1 MNSIYRAYFTPRYLK
16 DQGPQGLP
24 QSFIEFPPEIV
35 LIIEFYIKREMKN
48 MLRKSY
54 NWILAHAGTPKA
66 KWMLVAVSFAESSF
80 FPIPPDP
87 LYMAMIL
94 ARVEDAWKLAFICT
108 LSSVVGGILGYY
120 IGYALYETAG
130 EWIINTYHL
139 QNAFDKFQSSFDEW
153 GFWIIALK
161 GLTPI
166 PYKVVTIFSG
176 VAKLNMG
183 VFLVASIV
191 ARGFRFY
198 MVAAVLKF
206 CGPQI
211 RGYIEEN
218 LTMITMLVFA
228 AIIGG
233 FVVLAYL

>member
-1 MNSIYRAYFTPRYLK
+1 
-16 DQGPQGLP
+16 
-24 QSFIEFPPEIV
+24 
-35 LIIEFYIKREMKN
+35 

-54 NWILAHAGTPKA
+54 DWILAHAGTPKA
-66 KWMLVAVSFAESSF
+66 RWMLVAISFAESSF
-80 FPIPPDP
+80 FPLPPDP

-108 LSSVVGGILGYY
+108 LSSVIGGILGYY
-120 IGYALYETAG
+120 IGYALYESIG
-130 EWIINTYHL
+130 EWIIDTYHL
-139 QNAFDKFQSSFDEW
+139 QNAFDKFQNSFNEY

-176 VAKLNMG
+176 VTKVDIG
-183 VFLVASIV
+183 IFLGASIV

-198 MVAAVLKF
+198 MVAAVLKY

-211 RGYIEEN
+211 RDIIEKN
-218 LTMITMLVFA
+218 LTLISLLVLG
-228 AIIGG
+228 AIIAG
-233 FVVLAYL
+233 FVVLAYI

>member
-1 MNSIYRAYFTPRYLK
+1 
-16 DQGPQGLP
+16 
-24 QSFIEFPPEIV
+24 
-35 LIIEFYIKREMKN
+35 
-48 MLRKSY
+48 MLRRSY

-66 KWMLVAVSFAESSF
+66 RWMLVAVSFAESSF
-80 FPIPPDP
+80 FPLPPDP

-94 ARVEDAWKLAFICT
+94 ARIQDAWKLALLCT

-120 IGYALYETAG
+120 IGYALYESAG
-130 EWIINTYHL
+130 EWIIQTYQL
-139 QNAFDKFQSSFDEW
+139 QNAFEKFQKSFDEY

-176 VAKLNMG
+176 VAKLDMG
-183 VFLVASIV
+183 TFLMASIL

-198 MVAAVLKF
+198 MVAALLRF

-211 RGYIEEN
+211 RGFIEKN
-218 LTMITMLVFA
+218 LTALSLLVLA
-228 AIIGG
+228 AILGG
-233 FVVLAYL
+233 FIVLQYL

>member
-1 MNSIYRAYFTPRYLK
+1 MIRR
-16 DQGPQGLP
+16 
-24 QSFIEFPPEIV
+24 
-35 LIIEFYIKREMKN
+35 
-48 MLRKSY
+48 SY
-54 NWILAHAGTPKA
+54 NWILNHAGTPKA
-66 KWMLVAVSFAESSF
+66 RWMLVAVSFAESSF

-94 ARVEDAWKLAFICT
+94 ARVQDAWKLAFICT

-120 IGYALYETAG
+120 IGFALYETAG

-139 QNAFDKFQSSFDEW
+139 QDSFDKFQVSFDKY

-176 VAKLNMG
+176 VAKLDM
-183 VFLVASIV
+183 VTFLSASIV
-191 ARGFRFY
+191 ARSFRFY
-198 MVAAVLKF
+198 MVAAVLKY

-211 RGYIEEN
+211 RDVIEKN
-218 LTMITMLVFA
+218 LTLITLLVFA
-228 AIIGG
+228 AIISG
-233 FVVLAYL
+233 FVILKYI

>member
-1 MNSIYRAYFTPRYLK
+1 
-16 DQGPQGLP
+16 
-24 QSFIEFPPEIV
+24 
-35 LIIEFYIKREMKN
+35 

-54 NWILAHAGTPKA
+54 DWILAHAGTPKA
-66 KWMLVAVSFAESSF
+66 RWMLVAISFAESSF
-80 FPIPPDP
+80 FPLPPDP

-120 IGYALYETAG
+120 IGYALYESIG
-130 EWIINTYHL
+130 EWIIDTYHL
-139 QNAFDKFQSSFDEW
+139 QNAFDKFQHSFNKY

-176 VAKLNMG
+176 VTEVDMG
-183 VFLVASIV
+183 IFLGASIV

-198 MVAAVLKF
+198 MVAAVLKY

-211 RGYIEEN
+211 RDIIEKN
-218 LTMITMLVFA
+218 LTLVSLLILG

-233 FVVLAYL
+233 FIILAYI